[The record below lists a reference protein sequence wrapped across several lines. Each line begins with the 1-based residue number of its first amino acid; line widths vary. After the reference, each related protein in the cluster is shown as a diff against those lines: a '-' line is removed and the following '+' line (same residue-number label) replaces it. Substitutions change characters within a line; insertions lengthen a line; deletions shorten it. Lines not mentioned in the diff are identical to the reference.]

1 MCRRKQFAEWLA
13 TYNVGGSRRVDPISR
28 VRLTAPELKDVE
40 RPHIM
45 LNMLLHPPIEARLI
59 DAMALFDR
67 LNTGVFLV
75 LLYALR
81 HFAARSAMPSARWR
95 ICAICGAQSYDC
107 GPHQGHQRS
116 AARGR

>member
-1 MCRRKQFAEWLA
+1 MKLTEWLA
-13 TYNVGGSRRVDPISR
+13 ANNVGGSGCVDAISG
-28 VRLTAPELKDVE
+28 VRLAAPELKDVE

-95 ICAICGAQSYDC
+95 ICAIRGAQSYDC
-107 GPHQGHQRS
+107 GPHQGHPRS